1 MSFYSRNNNR
11 IYSCVSDKG
20 IPIAIIWISGAQSA
34 LNISLSAISYE
45 NVAHTAENIQDNGKL
60 IKRPPR
66 STLIFPCVCA
76 VYLEIAELKP
86 HIHTEN
92 AIPHKGRT
100 NCSIP
105 IPYEPMC
112 ELRKMR

>member
-1 MSFYSRNNNR
+1 M
-11 IYSCVSDKG
+11 DKG

-34 LNISLSAISYE
+34 LNISLSDISYE